1 MKKLIFSLLVIG
13 MVLSNS
19 CKSDTNKSATAI
31 SGTIQS
37 SLPSDEK
44 ILNAIKNKDI
54 QIVGKRK
61 VSDNEYYIYYSR
73 GGEINYSPYILLS
86 LDNGIWLINN
96 PGYYINR
103 IE

>member
-1 MKKLIFSLLVIG
+1 MKNLLFLLLVIG
-13 MVLSNS
+13 IALFNS
-19 CKSDTNKSATAI
+19 CKSDSDKPSTTVNE
-31 SGTIQS
+31 TI
-37 SLPSDEK
+37 LNTIPSDEK
-44 ILNAIKNKDI
+44 ILNAIRNKDI
-54 QIVGKRK
+54 EIIGKRK

-86 LDNGIWLINN
+86 LDNGVWLLNS